1 MLPFFARTL
10 TRREMALGC
19 AVLSL
24 ALLLSALPAA
34 LRWGQAQLDTG
45 ALLCADTLRFH
56 IRADSDSPAD
66 QTVKLAVRDAVLAY
80 ADVHCTAQD
89 KPTAL
94 RWAAENLPALE
105 LTARAVLARRGI
117 FSTVTVQLVEM
128 YFDTTRYGKNWWC
141 VLYPGLCRS
150 ACGTYALPEE
160 NDLVCGS
167 YVVRFKCVEWWQ
179 RVTASREDKVLVET
193 ASPSQARS
201 KDGEGKNAMAH
212 LPTALHTLSWKECDH
227 NGDPRLLFVDSKG
240 LLRPGRS
247 PGADLAERRA

>member
-56 IRADSDSPAD
+56 
-66 QTVKLAVRDAVLAY
+66 AVRDAVLAY
-80 ADVHCTAQD
+80 ADARCTAQD
-89 KPTAL
+89 KPAAL

-128 YFDTTRYGKNWWC
+128 YFDTTRYSTGILPAGRYQALRIDLGGNARHGKNWWC

-150 ACGTYALPEE
+150 ACGSYARPAE
-160 NDLVCGS
+160 NDLVCGE
-167 YVVRFKCVEWWQ
+167 YILRLRLVEWVQQ
-179 RVTASREDKVLVET
+179 RTARREDVVLL
-193 ASPSQARS
+193 
-201 KDGEGKNAMAH
+201 G
-212 LPTALHTLSWKECDH
+212 
-227 NGDPRLLFVDSKG
+227 
-240 LLRPGRS
+240 
-247 PGADLAERRA
+247 

>member
-89 KPTAL
+89 KPAAL
-94 RWAAENLPALE
+94 RWALYYLFVF
-105 LTARAVLARRGI
+105 VLFA
-117 FSTVTVQLVEM
+117 
-128 YFDTTRYGKNWWC
+128 YGKF
-141 VLYPGLCRS
+141 
-150 ACGTYALPEE
+150 GTE
-160 NDLVCGS
+160 NFIYLQ
-167 YVVRFKCVEWWQ
+167 F
-179 RVTASREDKVLVET
+179 
-193 ASPSQARS
+193 
-201 KDGEGKNAMAH
+201 
-212 LPTALHTLSWKECDH
+212 
-227 NGDPRLLFVDSKG
+227 
-240 LLRPGRS
+240 
-247 PGADLAERRA
+247 

>member
-24 ALLLSALPAA
+24 ALLLSTLPAA

-66 QTVKLAVRDAVLAY
+66 QTAKLAVRDAVLAY

-89 KPTAL
+89 KPAAL
-94 RWAAENLPALE
+94 LWAAENLPALE

-128 YFDTTRYGKNWWC
+128 YFDTTRYSTGILPAGRYLALRIDLGGNARHGKNWWC

-160 NDLVCGS
+160 NDLVCGGVCGAVQVCG
-167 YVVRFKCVEWWQ
+167 VV
-179 RVTASREDKVLVET
+179 A
-193 ASPSQARS
+193 A
-201 KDGEGKNAMAH
+201 
-212 LPTALHTLSWKECDH
+212 
-227 NGDPRLLFVDSKG
+227 GDSE
-240 LLRPGRS
+240 PGRS
-247 PGADLAERRA
+247 GAGRNSLALSGAKQRRRGQKRYGTPPHSAAYAVVEGV

>member
-24 ALLLSALPAA
+24 ALLLSTLPAA

-66 QTVKLAVRDAVLAY
+66 QTAKLAVRDAVLAY

-89 KPTAL
+89 KPAAL

-105 LTARAVLARRGI
+105 LTARAVLARH
-117 FSTVTVQLVEM
+117 ST
-128 YFDTTRYGKNWWC
+128 KI
-141 VLYPGLCRS
+141 
-150 ACGTYALPEE
+150 
-160 NDLVCGS
+160 
-167 YVVRFKCVEWWQ
+167 
-179 RVTASREDKVLVET
+179 
-193 ASPSQARS
+193 
-201 KDGEGKNAMAH
+201 
-212 LPTALHTLSWKECDH
+212 
-227 NGDPRLLFVDSKG
+227 
-240 LLRPGRS
+240 
-247 PGADLAERRA
+247 

>member
-89 KPTAL
+89 KPAAL

-128 YFDTTRYGKNWWC
+128 YFDTTRYSTGAGP
-141 VLYPGLCRS
+141 YGL
-150 ACGTYALPEE
+150 
-160 NDLVCGS
+160 
-167 YVVRFKCVEWWQ
+167 
-179 RVTASREDKVLVET
+179 
-193 ASPSQARS
+193 
-201 KDGEGKNAMAH
+201 
-212 LPTALHTLSWKECDH
+212 
-227 NGDPRLLFVDSKG
+227 
-240 LLRPGRS
+240 
-247 PGADLAERRA
+247 